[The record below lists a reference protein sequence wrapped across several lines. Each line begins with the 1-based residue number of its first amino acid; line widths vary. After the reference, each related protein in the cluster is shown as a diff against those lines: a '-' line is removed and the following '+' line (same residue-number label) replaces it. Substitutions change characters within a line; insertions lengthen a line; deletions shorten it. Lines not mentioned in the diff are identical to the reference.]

1 MEVSVIGGQ
10 ARLVMYATFTPIATL
25 ISCLPLAAHVT
36 STHCNGNDTYKF
48 NIFNFTAIKIGHAS
62 ICMHF

>member
-25 ISCLPLAAHVT
+25 ISHLPLTAVLVWRQPSRSCCASVEAAFPLVAADVWT
-36 STHCNGNDTYKF
+36 QW
-48 NIFNFTAIKIGHAS
+48 
-62 ICMHF
+62 

>member
-25 ISCLPLAAHVT
+25 ISCLPLAAVLVWRQP
-36 STHCNGNDTYKF
+36 SLSCC
-48 NIFNFTAIKIGHAS
+48 AS
-62 ICMHF
+62 VEAAFP